1 MKIRMK
7 NKIINI
13 AIIYIFLFSF
23 VFYQVVKADTEVIKN
38 FDVNI
43 TIQKDGS
50 LLVTEK
56 IVYDFGTNQKHG
68 IFRDIPLTNVNGPKL
83 NIKVLEVKDESG
95 KPYKY
100 TTSITNNI
108 MKIKIGDPNIF
119 VTGSKTYIITY
130 QVYNAIRTFEDH
142 DELYWNVTGNE
153 WPVAIQNASVSVLL
167 PDPSISN
174 VKMDC
179 FTGPYGSLQKNCTF
193 NQDGPNVNY
202 STTQPLNANEG
213 LTIVL
218 GLPLGYINK
227 TYLPPSKNSFTIPI
241 LNFGSIFYFLLI
253 ICLFLA
259 SFIVAKIFLKR
270 LIWRTKPK
278 PVIPKELKGKP
289 ITIEYNPPDNL
300 TPIDIGTI
308 LDRHVDITDISSI
321 IIDLA
326 VRGYLKIRYI
336 VQQIPFLPDK
346 KDFEFIKLKDGT
358 DLTHPAYKITFEL
371 LFYNRDRVKLS
382 DLKKQDTDSQF
393 YIKRIQKDTEE
404 HLYREGYFDRA
415 ARDKAKKLE
424 NYLSTITVVLWI
436 GYIVGIIFIEKIS
449 ELKMVP
455 KFFSTVFASVFF
467 VLTIVVLLSLMGF
480 PIFLFIMLFNL
491 LKLDHKLTP
500 KGLSVLIKILGFREF
515 LNLTEKD
522 KLELINAPE
531 LQPEMFEKFLPYAM
545 VLGVEDKWVQR
556 FENIYNTVPKW
567 YEDATVTSFNSYI
580 LMRDIND
587 FRSSF
592 DKIFNIPSTSLSF
605 SSGFGGR
612 GFSGGGSG
620 GGGGGSW

>member
-23 VFYQVVKADTEVIKN
+23 VFYQVVKAETEVIKN

-43 TIQKDGS
+43 NIQKDGS

-56 IVYDFGTNQKHG
+56 IVYDFGTNQRHG
-68 IFRDIPLTNVNGPKL
+68 IFRKIPLTSVNGPKL
-83 NIKVLEVKDESG
+83 KIEVLEVKDESG

-108 MKIKIGDPNIF
+108 LKIKIGYPNIF

-130 QVYNAIRTFEDH
+130 QVYNSIRTFENH

-153 WPVAIQNASVSVLL
+153 WPVVIQNANVSVTL
-167 PDPSISN
+167 PDSSLTN
-174 VKMDC
+174 VRIDC
-179 FTGPYGSLQKNCTF
+179 FTGPYGSTQKNCTF
-193 NQDGPNVNY
+193 NRSDSNVNY
-202 STTQPLNANEG
+202 SITQPLDINEG

-218 GLPLGYINK
+218 GIPSGYIHK
-227 TYLPPSKNSFTIPI
+227 TYNTSKLNSDSI
-241 LNFGSIFYFLLI
+241 IFYLLI
-253 ICLFLA
+253 
-259 SFIVAKIFLKR
+259 FIVSSLVIVFSKVIKN
-270 LIWRTKPK
+270 LIERVTWRTKPK

-308 LDRHVDITDISSI
+308 LDRRVDITDISSI

-326 VRGYLKIRYI
+326 VKGYLKIRYI
-336 VQQIPFLPDK
+336 VQPIPFLPDK

-371 LFYNRDRVKLS
+371 LFSNRDRAKLS
-382 DLKKQDTDSQF
+382 DLKQENDSQF
-393 YIKRIQKDTEE
+393 YIKKIQKDTEE

-424 NYLSTITVVLWI
+424 NYLSTITVILWI
-436 GYIVGIIFIEKIS
+436 GYIVGIISIEKIS

-455 KFFSTVFASVFF
+455 KFFSTVFASVFL
-467 VLTIVVLLSLMGF
+467 VLTIIVLLSLIGF
-480 PIFLFIMLFNL
+480 PISLFIMLFKL
-491 LKLDHKLTP
+491 FKLDHKLTP

-515 LNLTEKD
+515 LKLTEKD
-522 KLELINAPE
+522 KLELLNAPE

-545 VLGVEDKWVQR
+545 VLGVEDKWAQR
-556 FENIYNTVPKW
+556 FENIYNTIPKW

-592 DKIFNIPSTSLSF
+592 DKVFNIPSTSSSF

-612 GFSGGGSG
+612 SFSGGGSG
-620 GGGGGSW
+620 GGGGRSW

>member
-23 VFYQVVKADTEVIKN
+23 VFYQVVKAEAEVIKN

-43 TIQKDGS
+43 NIQKDGS

-56 IVYDFGTNQKHG
+56 IVYDFGTNQRHG
-68 IFRDIPLTNVNGPKL
+68 IFRDIPLTSVNGPEL

-108 MKIKIGDPNIF
+108 LKIKIGDPNIF

-153 WPVAIQNASVSVLL
+153 WPVIIQNANASVIL
-167 PDPSISN
+167 PNQSISN

-202 STTQPLNANEG
+202 STTQHLNANEG

-227 TYLPPSKNSFTIPI
+227 IYLPPSQKSFFTLS
-241 LNFGSIFYFLLI
+241 LNFDSIFSFLLSFFELI
-253 ICLFLA
+253 IFPFFA
-259 SFIVAKIFLKR
+259 FFIVIMIFLKR
-270 LIWRTKPK
+270 LTWKTKPK
-278 PVIPKELKGKP
+278 PVIPKELKGEP
-289 ITIEYNPPDNL
+289 ITVEYNPPDNL
-300 TPIDIGTI
+300 SPIDIGTI
-308 LDRHVDITDISSI
+308 LDRRVDLTDISSV

-326 VRGYLKIRYI
+326 ARGYIKIRYI
-336 VQQIPFLPDK
+336 VKNIPFWPDK
-346 KDFEFIKLKDGT
+346 KDFEFIKLKDGA
-358 DLTHPAYKITFEL
+358 DLVHPADKIIFEL
-371 LFYNRDRVKLS
+371 LFNYRDNVKLS
-382 DLKKQDTDSQF
+382 DLKEEKASLQW
-393 YIKRIQKDTEE
+393 YIERIKENTEQY
-404 HLYREGYFDRA
+404 LYDKGYFDQG
-415 ARDKAKKLE
+415 AKYKLE
-424 NYLSTITVVLWI
+424 RLKNYFSIALIILFAGLFISPILPERFKVTLNTLFSFLF
-436 GYIVGIIFIEKIS
+436 VGIVIAIF
-449 ELKMVP
+449 VV
-455 KFFSTVFASVFF
+455 TVKQS
-467 VLTIVVLLSLMGF
+467 
-480 PIFLFIMLFNL
+480 N
-491 LKLDHKLTP
+491 KLTP
-500 KGLSVLIKILGFREF
+500 QGISALRKILGFREF
-515 LNLTEKD
+515 LQLTEKD
-522 KLELINAPE
+522 KLQLINAPE
-531 LQPEMFEKFLPYAM
+531 LQPEIFEKFLPYAM
-545 VLGVEDKWVQR
+545 VLGVEDKWAKK
-556 FENIYNTVPKW
+556 FEGIYNTIPSW
-567 YEDATVTSFNSYI
+567 YENPTVTSFNSY
-580 LMRDIND
+580 LLTHDMLSFND
-587 FRSSF
+587 SF
-592 DKIFNIPSTSLSF
+592 NKVFNIPSTSSSF
-605 SSGFGGR
+605 SSGFGSG